1 MGAHPWLGE
10 TLCETGARD
19 SVSDPLSSLENAI
32 LWVHILGTFMDTGAL
47 VPEATVCAIPIKLR
61 SLKDAL
67 DVFCHFLPAY
77 TF

>member
-32 LWVHILGTFMDTGAL
+32 LWVHILGTIMGIRPTL
-47 VPEATVCAIPIKLR
+47 SRYTVGQGCTIHEISKRAARLHVL
-61 SLKDAL
+61 S
-67 DVFCHFLPAY
+67 
-77 TF
+77 